1 MSFENVNVVSWIL
14 LHQPKSNMREGGM
27 YMTAKRSLKFGA
39 IVHGVG
45 GSMTTWRHPE
55 VQPDAS
61 VNFEFY
67 KRQTLK
73 AEEGKFDL
81 VLLPMVCTSPK
92 NPFPTS

>member
-1 MSFENVNVVSWIL
+1 
-14 LHQPKSNMREGGM
+14 
-27 YMTAKRSLKFGA
+27 MTTQRKLKLGA

-55 VQPDAS
+55 VLSDAS

-81 VLLPMVCTSPK
+81 VFIADGLYITEKSIPHFLNRFEPITI
-92 NPFPTS
+92 